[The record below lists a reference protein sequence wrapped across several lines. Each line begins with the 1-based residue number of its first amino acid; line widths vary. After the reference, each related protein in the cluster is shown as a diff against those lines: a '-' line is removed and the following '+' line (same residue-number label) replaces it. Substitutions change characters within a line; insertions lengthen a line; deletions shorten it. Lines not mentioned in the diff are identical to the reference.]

1 MRSKSPVSGDWI
13 CRWRAAEPLSVDA
26 ASIGQRLT
34 APAAV
39 GVDGCRGGW
48 FFFAGDDDGFRWG
61 LEVRFSQIMQGLPQ
75 DSRVMVDIPIG
86 LAGPSCP
93 VRVCDTL
100 ARRRLGPRSSSVF
113 STPSRAAL
121 DCADYADASRRN
133 HEITGRKLSRQSWNL
148 FPRIREVDAY
158 LDTHRS
164 ARAQVFESHPELC
177 FAALAGGRPM
187 THYKKTEP
195 GFAERLELLCAQW
208 PEAPAAVEAVL
219 SVLPRSQVAR
229 DDIMDA
235 LVLAVTARLDWDNL
249 ETVPAQA
256 EHDQAGLPMAMVCPR
271 ALSA

>member
-1 MRSKSPVSGDWI
+1 LPEIGGWI
-13 CRWRAAEPLSVDA
+13 CLWRTAELLSTGA
-26 ASIGQRLT
+26 ASIGQRSP

-48 FFFAGDDDGFRWG
+48 FFFAGDEFGFRWG
-61 LEVRFSQIMQGLPQ
+61 LEPRFSRIVGDLPP

-93 VRVCDTL
+93 VRACDTL

-121 DCADYADASRRN
+121 DCDDYAGASRLN
-133 HEITGRKLSRQSWNL
+133 QQITGRKLSRQSWNL

-158 LDTHRS
+158 LAAHRS
-164 ARAQVFESHPELC
+164 ARAQIFESHPEMC
-177 FAALAGGRPM
+177 FTALAGGRPM
-187 THYKKTEP
+187 SHYKKTEP
-195 GFAERLELLCAQW
+195 GFAERLELLCARW
-208 PEAPAAVEAVL
+208 PEAPAAIEAAL
-219 SVLPRSQVAR
+219 AALPRSKVAR
-229 DDIMDA
+229 DDITDA
-235 LVLAVTARLDWDNL
+235 LVLAVTARLDWDHL

-271 ALSA
+271 ATSA